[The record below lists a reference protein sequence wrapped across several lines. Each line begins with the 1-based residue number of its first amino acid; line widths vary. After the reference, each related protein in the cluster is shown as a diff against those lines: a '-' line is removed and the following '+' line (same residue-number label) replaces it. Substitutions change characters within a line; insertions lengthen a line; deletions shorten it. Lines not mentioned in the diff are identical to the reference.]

1 MYIIYNILISEY
13 HFLHISILLQW
24 IGGKVMKKERVAFE
38 WEINH
43 RDWKVNQW
51 RKLGFPQELDK
62 AQPRKQE
69 NKSIW
74 RKTSKLLTYLN

>member
-1 MYIIYNILISEY
+1 
-13 HFLHISILLQW
+13 
-24 IGGKVMKKERVAFE
+24 MKKERVAFE